1 MKYNLSK
8 IEMLYQP
15 VYTIGYEDLSLDE
28 FLNLLAQYNI
38 QQLVDVRSETENI
51 PYQAPQFSRQ
61 LLAQELKARGIRY
74 RFAGDYLGW
83 DFAAKVGNDG
93 VIRDKGYT
101 EVSLNTRYM
110 QGIERLSDLAAQP
123 VIAILGISQDP
134 YSCHRHK
141 FIARS
146 LVERGYKVYHIILNS
161 SGVAHLE
168 EAFPEL
174 RQEFERKRHAFRSE
188 LQRYGIELFYHLT
201 HVDNLASILKHGI
214 LCKNEVE
221 QKELNY
227 TRIDDPEIQELRG
240 RRDCQGRIFYLHDFV
255 PLFFTTRPP
264 MLFRIAVDEKLPN
277 QRDIIYIAIDPL
289 VILKPESRF
298 SDGNAASSRTKF
310 YSSPEELSK
319 LNREVIFADTW
330 NDPDE
335 KIKEERRR
343 IKGAEV
349 LIYYRISPIYF
360 KRVYTADNRRK
371 LRALE
376 AVKQAGLDLEV
387 ELKPNFYF
395 TIGD

>member
-1 MKYNLSK
+1 MFDY
-8 IEMLYQP
+8 P
-15 VYTIGYEDLSLDE
+15 VYTVGYEDLSLDE
-28 FLNLLAQYNI
+28 FLDLLARYSV
-38 QQLVDVRSETENI
+38 QQVVDVRSETENI
-51 PYQAPQFSRQ
+51 PYQAPQFSKQ
-61 LLAQELKARGIRY
+61 LLAQELKARGIHY

-83 DFAAKVGNDG
+83 DFVAEVGNDG
-93 VIRDKGYT
+93 IIRDKGYA

-110 QGIERLSDLAAQP
+110 QGIERLSDLAAQS
-123 VIAILGISQDP
+123 VIATLGISQDP

-146 LVERGYKVYHIILNS
+146 LVKRGCRVYHIIPTS
-161 SGVAHLE
+161 TGAAQLE
-168 EAFPEL
+168 EAFLEL

-255 PLFFTTRPP
+255 PLFFIPRPP
-264 MLFRIAVDEKLPN
+264 MLYRIAKDERLPNQHDIAYIAVDPT
-277 QRDIIYIAIDPL
+277 
-289 VILKPESRF
+289 VMLKPGSRF
-298 SDGNAASSRTKF
+298 SDGNAASSRTNF
-310 YSSPEELSK
+310 YSSPEDLSK
-319 LNREVIFADTW
+319 LNKEALFADIW

-349 LIYYRISPIYF
+349 LVYYRISPIYF
-360 KRVYTADNRRK
+360 KWVYTSDNRRK
-371 LRALE
+371 LEALE
-376 AVKQAGLDLEV
+376 AVKQAGLDLKV
-387 ELKPNFYF
+387 KVKPNFYF
-395 TIGD
+395 T